1 LLALLLAAV
10 LVPES
15 ADVVLS
21 VEDASG
27 LRALLQKAGTHAP
40 LLAPDAVGATLRD
53 RVGVDLLAESPAWG
67 VGQRG
72 ARTLAFSSHGMGLS
86 APVRDAGAAKR
97 MLASWLSQGPRRAGR
112 VAGSRLLTA
121 SGEDAAA
128 VLKSMSRPV
137 PLPRDLAARAKGPV
151 WLWARTAEPLRGMML
166 SIEASGTGIVGLGVV
181 NASGALLTG
190 SAPAGCASGIACLRA
205 APGPAGLRVLA
216 LALEKLEATAQ
227 PELAAAARVE
237 ERVDAIDVR
246 ELAQTRSLTRALRIA
261 AVFDA
266 PEAAGPALDARVDL
280 AAIDAALATINP
292 LDALRGGV
300 VAGAYA
306 AHLLYGQLLRNAGPL
321 TVTGNPQRG
330 GAAEIDV
337 RLPLR

>member
-1 LLALLLAAV
+1 MLALLLAAV

-15 ADVVLS
+15 ADLVLS

-27 LRALLQKAGTHAP
+27 LRALLRKAGTHAP
-40 LLAPDAVGATLRD
+40 LLAPDAVGATLLD
-53 RVGVDLLAESPAWG
+53 RLGVDLLAESPAWG
-67 VGQRG
+67 LAQRG
-72 ARTLAFSSHGMGLS
+72 ARTVAFSNHAMGLS

-97 MLASWLSQGPRRAGR
+97 MLASWLGQGPRRAGR

-128 VLKSMSRPV
+128 LLKSMSRPV
-137 PLPRDLAARAKGPV
+137 ALPRDLAAHAKGPV
-151 WLWARTAEPLRGMML
+151 WLWARTADPLRGMML
-166 SIEASGTGIVGLGVV
+166 SLEASSTGIVGRGVV
-181 NASGALLTG
+181 NASSTLLAG
-190 SAPAGCASGIACLRA
+190 SAPAGCASGIACLKA
-205 APGPAGLRVLA
+205 SPGPAGRRVLA

-227 PELAAAARVE
+227 PELATAARVE
-237 ERVDAIDVR
+237 ERVDALDVR
-246 ELAQTRSLTRALRIA
+246 ELAQSRSLTRALRIA

-266 PEAAGPALDARVDL
+266 PEASRPALDGRVDL
-280 AAIDAALATINP
+280 TAIDAALATINP

-306 AHLLYGQLLRNAGPL
+306 AHILYGALLRNAGPL
-321 TVTGNPQRG
+321 TFTGDPREN
-330 GAAEIDV
+330 GADVEV

>member
-1 LLALLLAAV
+1 MLALLLAAV

-97 MLASWLSQGPRRAGR
+97 MLSSWLSQGPRRAGR

-205 APGPAGLRVLA
+205 APGPAGLRLLA

-306 AHLLYGQLLRNAGPL
+306 AHLLYGHLLRNAGPL

>member
-1 LLALLLAAV
+1 MLALLLAAV

-27 LRALLQKAGTHAP
+27 LRALFQKAGTHAP
-40 LLAPDAVGATLRD
+40 SLAPDAVGATLRD
-53 RVGVDLLAESPAWG
+53 RLGVDLLAESPAWG
-67 VGQRG
+67 LAQRG
-72 ARTLAFSSHGMGLS
+72 ARTVAFSSQAMGLS
-86 APVRDAGAAKR
+86 APVRDAGAAKT
-97 MLASWLSQGPRRAGR
+97 MLASWLAQGPRRAGR
-112 VAGSRLLTA
+112 VVGSRLLTA
-121 SGEDAAA
+121 SGEEA
-128 VLKSMSRPV
+128 VALLKSMSRPV

-166 SIEASGTGIVGLGVV
+166 SIEASGTGVVGRGGVA
-181 NASGALLTG
+181 ASGALLSG
-190 SAPAGCASGIACLRA
+190 RAPAGCASGIACLRA
-205 APGPAGLRVLA
+205 APGPAGRRVLA

-227 PELAAAARVE
+227 PELATAARVE

-246 ELAQTRSLTRALRIA
+246 ELAQSRSITRALRIA

-266 PEAAGPALDARVDL
+266 PEAAATALDARVDL
-280 AAIDAALATINP
+280 AAIDAALGTINP

-306 AHLLYGQLLRNAGPL
+306 AHLLYGPLLRNAGPL

-330 GAAEIDV
+330 GAAEIEV

>member
-1 LLALLLAAV
+1 MLALLLAAV

-27 LRALLQKAGTHAP
+27 LRALLRKAGTHAP
-40 LLAPDAVGATLRD
+40 LLAPDAVGATLLD
-53 RVGVDLLAESPAWG
+53 RLGVDLLAESPAWG
-67 VGQRG
+67 LAQRG
-72 ARTLAFSSHGMGLS
+72 ARTVAFSNHAMGLS

-97 MLASWLSQGPRRAGR
+97 TLASWLGQGPRRAGR
-112 VAGSRLLTA
+112 VVGSRLLTA
-121 SGEDAAA
+121 SGEEAAA
-128 VLKSMSRPV
+128 LLKSISRPV
-137 PLPRDLAARAKGPV
+137 PLPSDLAARAKGPV
-151 WLWARTAEPLRGMML
+151 WLWARTADPLRGMML
-166 SIEASGTGIVGLGVV
+166 SIEASSTGIVGRGVV

-190 SAPAGCASGIACLRA
+190 SAPTGCASGIACLRA
-205 APGPAGLRVLA
+205 APGPAGRSVLA
-216 LALEKLEATAQ
+216 LGLEKLEATAQ
-227 PELAAAARVE
+227 PELVTAARVE

-306 AHLLYGQLLRNAGPL
+306 AHLLYGQLLRTAGPL

-330 GAAEIDV
+330 NAAEIEV
-337 RLPLR
+337 RLPLH

>member
-151 WLWARTAEPLRGMML
+151 WLWALTAEPLRGMML

-205 APGPAGLRVLA
+205 APGPAGLRLLA

>member
-1 LLALLLAAV
+1 MLALLLAAV

-266 PEAAGPALDARVDL
+266 PEAA
-280 AAIDAALATINP
+280 ATATSKRRI
-292 LDALRGGV
+292 V
-300 VAGAYA
+300 VAFRSGAVGIYD
-306 AHLLYGQLLRNAGPL
+306 G
-321 TVTGNPQRG
+321 
-330 GAAEIDV
+330 D
-337 RLPLR
+337 